1 MKKVFILDRKEVI
14 DLLSKKLNGDLKI
27 YYDHLAVLTN
37 YSKRQLIR
45 LSKSLN
51 EKGIDSTLKHGNK
64 GLAAHNRAS
73 NDEIDFIV
81 NFKKL
86 YPNITIAQFRDIYL
100 EDIIFNPSRKEDVS
114 KYNLKPRSISF
125 FQRLSKEYKRT
136 SPVKHRSHKRAS
148 PLHLL
153 REKVLELVCL
163 FKSMELLLTGL
174 ATVNAL
180 LFIWPLTMQPMISF
194 LAGLP
199 KTNACMDIVR

>member
-1 MKKVFILDRKEVI
+1 MKEVFILDRKEVI

-27 YYDHLAVLTN
+27 SYDHLAVLTN

-114 KYNLKPRSISF
+114 KYNLKPRSTSF
-125 FQRLSKEYKRT
+125 FQRLYKEYKWT
-136 SPVKHRSHKRAS
+136 SPVKHRSHKRDS

-153 REKVLELVCL
+153 REKSPRAGMLVQIDGTPFDWLVWQRSTFYSPYGC
-163 FKSMELLLTGL
+163 
-174 ATVNAL
+174 
-180 LFIWPLTMQPMISF
+180 
-194 LAGLP
+194 
-199 KTNACMDIVR
+199 

>member
-1 MKKVFILDRKEVI
+1 MDRKEVA

-27 YYDHLAVLTN
+27 SYDHLAVLTN

-100 EDIIFNPSRKEDVS
+100 EDIILTLLEKKIYPNIILNLEAFHSFKDSIKNINGLLPLNIGVIKE
-114 KYNLKPRSISF
+114 
-125 FQRLSKEYKRT
+125 T
-136 SPVKHRSHKRAS
+136 
-148 PLHLL
+148 LL
-153 REKVLELVCL
+153 Y
-163 FKSMELLLTGL
+163 
-174 ATVNAL
+174 
-180 LFIWPLTMQPMISF
+180 IY
-194 LAGLP
+194 
-199 KTNACMDIVR
+199 

>member
-1 MKKVFILDRKEVI
+1 MDRKEVA

-27 YYDHLAVLTN
+27 SYDHLAVLTN

-86 YPNITIAQFRDIYL
+86 YPNITIAQFRDI
-100 EDIIFNPSRKEDVS
+100 
-114 KYNLKPRSISF
+114 
-125 FQRLSKEYKRT
+125 
-136 SPVKHRSHKRAS
+136 
-148 PLHLL
+148 
-153 REKVLELVCL
+153 
-163 FKSMELLLTGL
+163 
-174 ATVNAL
+174 
-180 LFIWPLTMQPMISF
+180 
-194 LAGLP
+194 
-199 KTNACMDIVR
+199 